1 MEIST
6 KRGNGGNKKKKGD
19 TNLKNMQKRNDKKE
33 E

>member
-6 KRGNGGNKKKKGD
+6 KRGNGGNKEKGD
-19 TNLKNMQKRNDKKE
+19 TNLKYMQKRNDKKE